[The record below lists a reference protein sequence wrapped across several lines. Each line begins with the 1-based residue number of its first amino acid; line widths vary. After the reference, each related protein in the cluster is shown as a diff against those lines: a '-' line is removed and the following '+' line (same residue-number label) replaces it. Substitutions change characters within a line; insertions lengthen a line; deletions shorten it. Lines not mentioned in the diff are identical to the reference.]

1 MEKGMMK
8 NNKAGQWTRE
18 GVVREV
24 FPKKRIFEPRPKE
37 TKDQKD
43 QREECSR
50 QRK

>member
-24 FPKKRIFEPRPKE
+24 FPKKAFL
-37 TKDQKD
+37 
-43 QREECSR
+43 
-50 QRK
+50 